1 MLNPIGLIFAVGH
14 AALGKWGY
22 RHPERLLDKFNPSL
36 KPHSNLVLRF
46 IRSVGVLWMFV
57 AVYGILAFLG
67 QLIAPPFSDST
78 SHSAAAQTA

>member
-1 MLNPIGLIFAVGH
+1 
-14 AALGKWGY
+14 
-22 RHPERLLDKFNPSL
+22 
-36 KPHSNLVLRF
+36 
-46 IRSVGVLWMFV
+46 VLWMFV